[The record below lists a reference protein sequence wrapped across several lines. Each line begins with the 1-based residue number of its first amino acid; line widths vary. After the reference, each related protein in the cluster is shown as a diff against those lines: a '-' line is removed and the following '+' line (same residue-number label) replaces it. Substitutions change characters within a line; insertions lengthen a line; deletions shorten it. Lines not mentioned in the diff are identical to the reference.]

1 MPWTVARRV
10 LGWASAHPSLH
21 VYSKLALFFVTSLV
35 RWGLGSPPGP
45 TCSPR
50 RWLSKFW
57 LPNDLSLAL
66 LVRGNVPRKPGEI
79 TGRLG
84 ILPLSWGSARLIA
97 YCLSRCNLRL

>member
-1 MPWTVARRV
+1 MIVCTCACVGTSISVSHFSGSVPKRDQNLYSHT
-10 LGWASAHPSLH
+10 LG
-21 VYSKLALFFVTSLV
+21 
-35 RWGLGSPPGP
+35 
-45 TCSPR
+45 
-50 RWLSKFW
+50 
-57 LPNDLSLAL
+57 L